1 MTEAEWLRCGDP
13 QKMIVYLRRQRRS
26 GNARRWRLFACA
38 CCRRIG
44 PLLDDERS
52 RQAVEVAERY
62 ADGLASR
69 AEREVAGRASGE
81 VSAVRWRDGPVVA
94 AHDAA
99 GHAVATRVNAVA
111 AADAA
116 STARAVAVST
126 AATASDADGWD
137 EAISKERQA
146 QCDLLRCLFG
156 NPFRPPPRI
165 DPALRVR
172 NDGTVKKLAEAIY
185 QGRSFDRLPILA
197 DALEDAGC
205 DDAALLGHLR
215 APGPHVKGCWAL
227 DLILGK
233 Q

>member
-1 MTEAEWLRCGDP
+1 
-13 QKMIVYLRRQRRS
+13 
-26 GNARRWRLFACA
+26 
-38 CCRRIG
+38 
-44 PLLDDERS
+44 
-52 RQAVEVAERY
+52 
-62 ADGLASR
+62 
-69 AEREVAGRASGE
+69 
-81 VSAVRWRDGPVVA
+81 
-94 AHDAA
+94 
-99 GHAVATRVNAVA
+99 VATRVNAVA

-165 DPALRVR
+165 DPAWRVR